1 MTDAQKKEDEARTK
15 AMRAQWEKERPKT
28 FIGWLSVVAVFLV
41 IVVAPFIMF
50 KY

>member
-28 FIGWLSVVAVFLV
+28 LIGWLLVITAFLV
-41 IVVAPFIMF
+41 VVVAPFFIL
-50 KY
+50 K